1 MRFKQLPNI
10 TIPDGKKIYFASDFH
25 LGMPNHATSLQR
37 EKLICKWLDTI
48 AADAYHIFLLGD
60 IFDAWLE
67 YKTAVPKGF
76 VRLLGKL
83 AQLRDDGILI
93 TAFTGNHDLWMY
105 GYFEQELN
113 IPVHHDPILVAIN
126 DKQFLLGHGDGLGP
140 GDNGYKRLKKFL
152 NNGACQWLYR
162 WIHPDIGIRMAQY
175 FSSRGIDKKQTED
188 KFLGED
194 KEYLILFCKD
204 YLQQQQHVDYFLFG
218 HRHYKL
224 EFALPGN
231 STYINLGD
239 WLQYNSY
246 AMYDGNTCGLHTFT
260 A

>member
-1 MRFKQLPNI
+1 MGFPHLDDIQLPA
-10 TIPDGKKIYFASDFH
+10 GKKIYFASDFH
-25 LGMPNHATSLQR
+25 LGIPDHATSLQR
-37 EKLICKWLDTI
+37 EKLICTWLDEI
-48 AADAYHIFLLGD
+48 AKDAYHIFLLGD

-83 AQLRDDGILI
+83 AQLRDYGIFI

-113 IPVHHDPILVAIN
+113 IPVHHNPVTVTIN
-126 DKQFLLGHGDGLGP
+126 NKQFLLGHGDGLGP
-140 GDNGYKRLKKFL
+140 GDEGYKRLKKFL
-152 NNGACQWLYR
+152 NNGFCQWLYR
-162 WIHPDIGIRMAQY
+162 WIHPDIGIKMAQY
-175 FSSRGIDKKQTED
+175 FSYKGIDKKQIDD

-204 YLQQQQHVDYFLFG
+204 YLQQQHVDYFLFG

-246 AMYDGNTCGLHTFT
+246 AVFDGNHCSLQTFKD
-260 A
+260 